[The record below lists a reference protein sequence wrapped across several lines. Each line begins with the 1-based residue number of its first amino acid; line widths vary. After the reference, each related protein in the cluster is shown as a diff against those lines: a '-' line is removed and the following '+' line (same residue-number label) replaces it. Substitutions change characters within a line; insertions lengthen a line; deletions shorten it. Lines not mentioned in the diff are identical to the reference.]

1 MMKFNEKTTRK
12 RSAFAMG
19 RGRVRAWAG
28 VGFSLIE
35 VLISIFVLALGL
47 LGIAAVFPAV
57 VRQQRQATDTVQG
70 ISIQRSVEQ
79 FLGSHEKLRE
89 RNVTNAGGL
98 ISQGETSTPLGLRGW
113 SVLSGDTTFSPTGR
127 WTLANTVAGDL
138 PVNSGVGLNPTTGA
152 MYLGRTGTGL
162 SVVEIPLADRLVPRP
177 YSTGVEPRFVWDFV
191 ARRVP
196 SGQTPPAGNRNDPN
210 SNELR
215 VRAFDDD
222 SVQVAIFVRRID
234 TGVRVPRGR
243 TLSEV
248 LLGAQGMQANERRL
262 PVTVDAVGLP
272 TFDGRVQTG
281 GGYSPIRQMRYTLV
295 PNEAVQGRY
304 RTDLIVASPTPVAAG
319 QYFNQIGQ
327 RFVDDLCIVHELVE
341 IIPDLCA
348 NDQPAL
354 RIDPPLSADLLG
366 GRVVPVEQLT
376 MLYTPQ
382 IPASVSVTVVKR

>member
-1 MMKFNEKTTRK
+1 MMMNTEKTTPSRPI
-12 RSAFAMG
+12 RALG
-19 RGRVRAWAG
+19 RGRGLVWAA

-79 FLGSHEKLRE
+79 FLVSHEKLRE
-89 RNVTNAGGL
+89 RNVSNAGGF
-98 ISQGETSTPLGLRGW
+98 ISQENSATPLGLRGW
-113 SVLSGDTTFSPTGR
+113 SVLSGDTTFSPTGE
-127 WTLANTVAGDL
+127 WTLANAVAGDF
-138 PVNSGVGLNPTTGA
+138 PVDSGVSLNPTTGA
-152 MYLGRTGTGL
+152 MFLGRTGTGQG
-162 SVVEIPLADRLVPRP
+162 VVEIPLSDRLVPRP

-196 SGQTPPAGNRNDPN
+196 SGQTPPSGNRNDPLLN
-210 SNELR
+210 DLR

-222 SVQVAIFVRRID
+222 AVQVAIFVRRID
-234 TGVRVPRGR
+234 TGLRLPRNR
-243 TLSEV
+243 TLTEV
-248 LLGAQGMQANERRL
+248 LLGTQGMAQNDRRL
-262 PVTVDAVGLP
+262 PVTVDAAGLP
-272 TFDGRVQTG
+272 TFDGRLQAG

-295 PNEAVQGRY
+295 PNEAAQGRF
-304 RTDLIVASPTPVAAG
+304 RTDVIVASPTPVAMG

-327 RFVDDLCIVHELVE
+327 RFVDDLGIVHEVVE
-341 IIPDLCA
+341 IVRDLGA

-354 RIDPPLSADLLG
+354 RIDPPLSPDLLS
-366 GRVVPVEQLT
+366 GRVVPIERLS